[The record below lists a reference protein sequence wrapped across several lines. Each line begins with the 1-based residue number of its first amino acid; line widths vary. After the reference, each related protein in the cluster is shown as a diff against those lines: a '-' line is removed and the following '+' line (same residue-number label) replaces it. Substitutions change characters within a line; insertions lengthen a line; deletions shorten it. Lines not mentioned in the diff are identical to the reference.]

1 MTNCTDDTVNIQGIW
16 YKDPE
21 DDELNKAGQLE
32 VKVTAGQY
40 NATSLR
46 NAMIDSA
53 ALTAMLSATGGNCY
67 TEDYMSGGIA
77 GKRSYSDKARAWLGL
92 QARDSPGADRFKES
106 MTMCQATRFAGVQY
120 LPPYWKE
127 CDEPC
132 KPENNFM
139 WLDTEWDFK
148 VASGAAFACDFI
160 NGLVDALAV
169 VAPEFAIEDV
179 ELGAAIDAACKEAIH
194 NADKGGGS

>member
-1 MTNCTDDTVNIQGIW
+1 MTNCTDQTVKIEGIW
-16 YKDPE
+16 YKDPA

-32 VKVTAGQY
+32 VKVTASQY

-53 ALTAMLSATGGNCY
+53 ALTAMQSVTGGNCY
-67 TEDYMSGGIA
+67 TEHYMTSGIA
-77 GKRSYSDKARAWLGL
+77 RKRSYSDTARAWLGL
-92 QARDSPGADRFKES
+92 QERESPGADRTQES

-127 CDEPC
+127 CDDPC
-132 KPENNFM
+132 KPEHDFM

-148 VASGAAFACDFI
+148 VAPGAAFVCDFI
-160 NGLVDALAV
+160 NGLIDGLAV
-169 VAPEFAIEDV
+169 IAPEFAVEDI
-179 ELGAAIDAACKEAIH
+179 ELGEAVDAACKAAIEH
-194 NADKGGGS
+194 AGKGGGP